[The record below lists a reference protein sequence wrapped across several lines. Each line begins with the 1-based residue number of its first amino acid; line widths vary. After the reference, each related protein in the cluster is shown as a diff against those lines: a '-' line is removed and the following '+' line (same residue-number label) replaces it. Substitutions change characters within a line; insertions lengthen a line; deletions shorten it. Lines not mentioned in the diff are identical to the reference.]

1 MSDGGGEIIIK
12 GGSVNVVF
20 DESVYKKDPNDP
32 KKHENANRK
41 ITKIVIVDEN
51 GGERFNSGDNQGGL
65 KWTVT
70 VSTK

>member
-12 GGSVNVVF
+12 GGSVKVLF
-20 DESVYKKDPNDP
+20 DENVYKKDPNDP
-32 KKHENANRK
+32 KKHEDANRK

>member
-1 MSDGGGEIIIK
+1 MSEGGGEILIK
-12 GGSVNVVF
+12 GGSEQVLFN
-20 DESVYKKDPNDP
+20 DSVYKKDPNDP
-32 KKHENANRK
+32 KKHEDANRK

>member
-12 GGSVNVVF
+12 GGSVNVQF

-41 ITKIVIVDEN
+41 ITSIVIVDEN
-51 GGERFNSGDNQGGL
+51 GGERFNSGESQGGL
-65 KWTVT
+65 KWTIT